1 MNITVTDEALK
12 WFDKELELKSGDH
25 VQFFV
30 RYGGCGDFQTGFSLG
45 VVVKEADEVDIAVS
59 TEKDEKLFYVEK
71 KDEWYFDG
79 ESFVVSFDDEKQEIS
94 FGHEE

>member
-1 MNITVTDEALK
+1 MNMTVTDEALK
-12 WFDKELELKSGDH
+12 WFKNELEVKSGDS

-45 VVVKEADEVDIAVS
+45 VAVK
-59 TEKDEKLFYVEK
+59 TPDEKAASIEKEGILFYVEK

-79 ESFVVSFDDEKQEIS
+79 QNFAVSYDEDKQEIS
-94 FGHEE
+94 FGHDD

>member
-1 MNITVTDEALK
+1 MKITVTNEALK
-12 WFDKELELKSGDH
+12 WFKKELEVDSGDH

-45 VVVKEADEVDIAVS
+45 VTVKAPDEEATS
-59 TEKDEKLFYVEK
+59 TEKEGILFYVEK

-79 ESFVVSFDDEKQEIS
+79 QGFVVTYDEEKEEIS
-94 FGHEE
+94 YNHDDS